1 MVVIAVD
8 ADATAEVEGARL
20 TTHIG
25 PALEHLD
32 VVPTPTEELAG
43 RDESGDP
50 RADDRDARAHARLRL
65 RGAICWCHLEQ
76 GAAPIAATGRVEHQE
91 IALVPAADRAKRG
104 RRIQRGRAA
113 PVADPA
119 IRAERRSPW
128 HPPAAVIRL
137 PEPPDHLAAG
147 VPESLGVV
155 VVEDRSGDAR
165 GARIG

>member
-76 GAAPIAATGRVEHQE
+76 GAAPIAATGRVEHRE
-91 IALVPAADRAKRG
+91 PDGPLATPPIRRGKRG
-104 RRIQRGRAA
+104 HRIA
-113 PVADPA
+113 
-119 IRAERRSPW
+119 
-128 HPPAAVIRL
+128 
-137 PEPPDHLAAG
+137 
-147 VPESLGVV
+147 
-155 VVEDRSGDAR
+155 
-165 GARIG
+165 